1 MEAGA
6 RIDSRF
12 KVPSGRLD
20 YTMRFQYNSAR
31 ERCGAIA
38 KLGDACL
45 GMVGGEG
52 VYPAFVLGAFFSHTP
67 VPLEIACAWSTV
79 VRLHSAS
86 IFVCIFVSYL
96 RASFSL
102 LLLFV
107 LLVCLVAG

>member
-1 MEAGA
+1 
-6 RIDSRF
+6 
-12 KVPSGRLD
+12 
-20 YTMRFQYNSAR
+20 
-31 ERCGAIA
+31 
-38 KLGDACL
+38 
-45 GMVGGEG
+45 MVGGEG
-52 VYPAFVLGAFFSHTP
+52 VYPAFVLGAAIQIIET